1 MAKFNRAGK
10 KGTPG
15 ISTASLPD
23 IVFMLLFF
31 FMVST
36 TMKDKDPMVSV
47 RQVSATQLTKL
58 DRKDLVTNISIG
70 KPMEQYQ
77 AAYGKED
84 RIELNGMISEINKV
98 PEFVTGKRQEIRE
111 EERDKLTVSLK
122 IDRDAKMGLV
132 TAVKQELRKASAL
145 KISYSAMPK

>member
-111 EERDKLTVSLK
+111 EEREKLTVSLK